1 MSCQSEAFNV
11 QSFSPLF
18 DTLYK
23 IITCLFISELVIK
36 ISFGRVTNPHSIKC
50 MYFIVLFQIFKKSI
64 KSHGIPS
71 KTMKQHNMGQFG
83 VLVISINF
91 MNMVYF
97 INSDSSIIDFLS
109 KLKGRELQ
117 SIVQYLYRFLI
128 IHHLFFKNLG
138 ILRKGQLFLIDHLI
152 IVNKWIIL
160 NI

>member
-1 MSCQSEAFNV
+1 MSRQGKAFYV

-50 MYFIVLFQIFKKSI
+50 MYFIVLFQIFKKPI

-71 KTMKQHNMGQFG
+71 KTMQQHNMRQVR
-83 VLVISINF
+83 VLVISINL

-97 INSDSSIIDFLS
+97 IYSDSSIIDFLS
-109 KLKGRELQ
+109 KLQSRELQ
-117 SIVQYLYRFLI
+117 SIVQYLHRFLI

-152 IVNKWIIL
+152 IVNK
-160 NI
+160 